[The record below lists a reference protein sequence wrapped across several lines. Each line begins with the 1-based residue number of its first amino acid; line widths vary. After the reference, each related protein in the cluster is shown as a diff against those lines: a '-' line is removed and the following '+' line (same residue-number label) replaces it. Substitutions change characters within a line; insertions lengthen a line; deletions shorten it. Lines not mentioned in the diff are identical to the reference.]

1 MLRPPEAIVAAW
13 RVGHRH
19 DDALTEQEM
28 RQALVQLDPLWEE
41 LFPGEQARVIQLLV
55 DRVDIYQDELA
66 IRLRNDGPSSL
77 AGELA
82 SISTTERI
90 AA

>member
-1 MLRPPEAIVAAW
+1 
-13 RVGHRH
+13 
-19 DDALTEQEM
+19 
-28 RQALVQLDPLWEE
+28 
-41 LFPGEQARVIQLLV
+41 VIQLLV
-55 DRVDIYQDELA
+55 DRVDIYQDEVA

-82 SISTTERI
+82 SISTAERI